1 MGIGNA
7 NITREIVRLELAG
20 RILADLLRMNTVLG
34 PEAAFRAL
42 NLQVP
47 AIPGRINLT
56 LDRMPHE
63 LRLEDIDVDKLPL
76 GRVVMAMYDFAYE
89 QHFPIGIAMY
99 QFQNELE
106 LVEDFVIHLDSELFA
121 LFLHDSFHTRSA
133 GDAEWKALPA
143 LYAMTQARLR
153 LDMGE
158 DLMIDDIALLAG
170 MAEKSVRNAT
180 NATGEGQLHVRSGEV
195 TDWIENDEARRWLSL
210 RRGFVPTHF
219 EEMSAV
225 DGEHPESLNSLFEL
239 GCYIAERW
247 SALCMTPEMVHE
259 QLEWPDAKFDY
270 LNAISANPQNIDP
283 HDCGD
288 LARSLLVSESWFTSQ
303 VMTNLY
309 PHQVGLLLQR
319 KRKCETALPQPQ
331 PSVNND
337 RVCQR
342 VRFTLHDGTELFPIR
357 MKNRQSGKVAYRLS
371 EGGLEGNKS
380 DKAIE
385 VEDEDEMITLVC
397 SEEKSVRLSSAD
409 NKRQGLYR
417 KGGRSVRTVEL
428 DGQVI

>member
-1 MGIGNA
+1 MEYGTA

-42 NLQVP
+42 NLHVP
-47 AIPGRINLT
+47 TIPGRIELT
-56 LDRMPHE
+56 LNRLPHD

-76 GRVVMAMYDFAYE
+76 GRVVMAMYDYAYE
-89 QHFPIGIAMY
+89 QRFPIGIAMY
-99 QFQNELE
+99 QFQNEIE
-106 LVEDFVIHLDSELFA
+106 LVEDFVIHLDSELFT

-133 GDAEWKALPA
+133 GDAGWKTLPA

-158 DLMIDDIALLAG
+158 DLMIDDIAMLAG

-180 NATGEGQLHVRSGEV
+180 NASGDSQLRVRSGAI
-195 TDWIENDEARRWLSL
+195 TDWVENDEARRWLSL

-225 DGEHPESLNSLFEL
+225 AGEHPESLNSLFEL
-239 GCYIAERW
+239 GCYITERW
-247 SALCMTPEMVHE
+247 SALGMTPKMVHE
-259 QLEWPDAKFDY
+259 QINWPDAKFDY
-270 LNAISANPQNIDP
+270 LNAISANPQHIDP
-283 HDCGD
+283 RDCGD

-309 PHQVGLLLQR
+309 PHQVSMLLQR
-319 KRKCETALPQPQ
+319 KQEVESIPPQPL
-331 PSVNND
+331 PAVNND
-337 RVCQR
+337 RVCLR

-371 EGGLEGNKS
+371 EGGLEGNTLEKT
-380 DKAIE
+380 IE

-397 SEEKSVRLSSAD
+397 HEEKSVRLSSAD